1 MYNPLLDN
9 PSQLKDA
16 ELEAKINELGR
27 KYSIA
32 CRLGMNQVIPQ
43 LLISIEMYRNELSQR
58 SQESLKKATGKANG
72 NLDDLIN
79 IE

>member
-58 SQESLKKATGKANG
+58 SQESLKKVTGKANG